1 VSRQLR
7 SLAIDHEVWKR
18 KYIDTYGLRRH
29 RILLSAW
36 RKEEAI
42 DWKARYKT
50 KTNWR
55 NGRARLHQ
63 KEIAT
68 PPSPPVVAKVHRGL
82 VFTCDRYGLRV
93 WRQHHDERVLLAHKD
108 LTQSAKVNC
117 IAAEGERDTI
127 SALLGF
133 EDGSCSIYEYRQSQL
148 SLRIRHQSD
157 DGPLVAVSLA
167 WPYAMTVSKT
177 RFLTLYKLE
186 DGPELHIAPTARLQ
200 SDATLAPLSVTLRR
214 NTGQVI
220 AAIAYAFERLRAG
233 WCLGVQELR
242 LTEHGS
248 ILESRLAST
257 LETPR
262 DQQKCRQRRW
272 DTRFTSSNPLPLH
285 PAVMSPPT
293 SLSYEHPF
301 LVCSLPDNTIMSFLV
316 VSTDTMLDISSGR
329 RLWGHTSAVT
339 GAEVNNRGKAVSIS
353 SRGNELRV
361 WNLEAAMATRYQG
374 STSTQ
379 VKAIEGMATLT
390 PALVRRGSGLGL
402 AFHEMRATQE
412 LDEHVRR
419 WVGFDDEQVV
429 VLGETRDRRQIM
441 ALYDF
446 T

>member
-1 VSRQLR
+1 M
-7 SLAIDHEVWKR
+7 D
-18 KYIDTYGLRRH
+18 
-29 RILLSAW
+29 W
-36 RKEEAI
+36 R
-42 DWKARYKT
+42 ARYKT

-68 PPSPPVVAKVHRGL
+68 PPSPPVVAKVHRGF

-93 WRQHHDERVLLAHKD
+93 WRHRNEQRVLLAHTD
-108 LTQSAKVNC
+108 LPRYARASC
-117 IAAEGERDTI
+117 IAADTTADAI
-127 SALLGF
+127 NILLGY
-133 EDGSCSIYEYRQSQL
+133 EDGSCSIYEYRESQFTL
-148 SLRIRHQSD
+148 CIRQKTD

-186 DGPELHIAPTARLQ
+186 DDQHLRIAPIARLQ
-200 SDATLAPLSVTLRR
+200 SNATLAPVSVTLRR
-214 NTGQVI
+214 NAGQVI

-242 LTEHGS
+242 MTEEGS
-248 ILESRLAST
+248 IMASRQTST
-257 LETPR
+257 LQTPI
-262 DQQKCRQRRW
+262 DQQNFRQCRW
-272 DTRFTSSNPLPLH
+272 ATRFTSSTPLPLH

-301 LVCSLPDNTIMSFLV
+301 LVSSLADNTIMSFLV
-316 VSTDTMLDISSGR
+316 VSTDASLDISSGR

-361 WNLEAAMATRYQG
+361 WNLEAAMAARYQG
-374 STSTQ
+374 STSTS
-379 VKAIEGMATLT
+379 VKAVQDIAALK
-390 PALVRRGSGLGL
+390 PALARRGSGLGL
-402 AFHEMRATQE
+402 AYHEMRTTQQVE
-412 LDEHVRR
+412 ENVRR

-429 VLGETRDRRQIM
+429 VLGETRDQRQIM